1 MQLLRWV
8 ALWARQ
14 PHSEGEGE
22 KLKERM
28 GFTDTELLRKLRR
41 PLELDLESVFKAA
54 EEDVM
59 RAVLDGVKS
68 GESPTK
74 VIDRVDAVLG

>member
-1 MQLLRWV
+1 MVRRV
-8 ALWARQ
+8 ARGPRARRVDAAK
-14 PHSEGEGE
+14 ERRV
-22 KLKERM
+22 KERM

-41 PLELDLESVFKAA
+41 PLELDLESIFKAA

-59 RAVLDGVKS
+59 RAVLEGVKA

-74 VIDRVDAVLG
+74 VIDRVDEVF